1 MLPRHLRLIIMERK
15 KKKKKKRKGSTR
27 GCHGGGRSLR
37 VAQRDA
43 EVMRARRNRIIF
55 STCGRSS
62 GANVIGLKSFFKPP
76 LKKKPKKNL
85 ILTAWIRSTQL
96 PTDVQQ
102 PPLLQSFNGYNIRYL
117 FFLPRIRR
125 NPGGPPDCARRSA
138 DSFFVCF
145 LRQAAR

>member
-1 MLPRHLRLIIMERK
+1 MERE
-15 KKKKKKRKGSTR
+15 KKKKRKGSSC

-37 VAQRDA
+37 VAQRDV
-43 EVMRARRNRIIF
+43 EVIRARRNRIIF

-62 GANVIGLKSFFKPP
+62 GANIIGLKSPSKTKQ
-76 LKKKPKKNL
+76 KKTL

-102 PPLLQSFNGYNIRYL
+102 SPLLQSFNGYNIRYL

-125 NPGGPPDCARRSA
+125 NPGGPLDCARRSA
-138 DSFFVCF
+138 DSCFFYVF
-145 LRQAAR
+145 FFTTGGEMNQGEES